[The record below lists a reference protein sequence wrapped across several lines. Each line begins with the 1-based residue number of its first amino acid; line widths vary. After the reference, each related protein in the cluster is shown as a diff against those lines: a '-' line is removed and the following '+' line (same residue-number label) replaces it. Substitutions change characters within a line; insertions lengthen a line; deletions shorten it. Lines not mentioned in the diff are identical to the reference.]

1 MPLVGFEPTIS
12 AGERPAAA
20 LEPWVGLGRLGLF
33 NNDVN
38 NSDYD
43 NGKWEWMQ

>member
-1 MPLVGFEPTIS
+1 
-12 AGERPAAA
+12 
-20 LEPWVGLGRLGLF
+20 VGLGRLGLF